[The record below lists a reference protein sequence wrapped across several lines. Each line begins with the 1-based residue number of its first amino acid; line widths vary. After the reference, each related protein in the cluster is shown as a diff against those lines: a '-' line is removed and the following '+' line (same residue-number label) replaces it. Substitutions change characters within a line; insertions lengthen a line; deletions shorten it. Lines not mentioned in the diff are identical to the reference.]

1 MIPLIILAIVVFSAT
16 AWSPVFA
23 LVIALPLFL
32 LFLAYVATR
41 RRADEGG
48 AEATAGESAE
58 APQGER
64 APGRA
69 GIWGEQ
75 ERGESNA

>member
-1 MIPLIILAIVVFSAT
+1 MIPLIILAIVVFAAT

-23 LVIALPLFL
+23 LVIAAPLFL
-32 LFLAYVATR
+32 VFLGYVATR
-41 RRADEGG
+41 RRADEAG
-48 AEATAGESAE
+48 AEATAGEPAE

-69 GIWGEQ
+69 GIWGER
-75 ERGESNA
+75 ERGESGA